1 LPLPFPGSASALGGG
16 LAPAVE
22 TGTSTDAEDL
32 DEASIPRSLACA
44 AAALDEELPGAGAV
58 AGVGGAG
65 RVGAG
70 AG

>member
-1 LPLPFPGSASALGGG
+1 LPLPLPGSALGGG
-16 LAPAVE
+16 LVPAVE

-58 AGVGGAG
+58 AGVGEAGRAGTGAG
-65 RVGAG
+65 
-70 AG
+70 